1 MIVSQAMIVTKMSV
15 VMVNHVTM
23 TVSSVA
29 VGVSSVAV
37 GVSSVAVDNLI
48 DDMSWSV
55 NNFGCKAMIKDGVSM
70 GESVRVSAGDGQS
83 VIYTGAGGRVG
94 GIMSL
99 EVVLL
104 VLMIFGSVIVEDS
117 VVVSLVMDVVVV
129 LLDVFVMVVNMIVDI
144 VDVLVQVGVVMVVS
158 REMND
163 VVVDML
169 VAFI

>member
-23 TVSSVA
+23 TVSNVT
-29 VGVSSVAV
+29 
-37 GVSSVAVDNLI
+37 VDNFI

-70 GESVRVSAGDGQS
+70 GESVRVSAGEGQS

-144 VDVLVQVGVVMVVS
+144 VDILVQVGVVMVVS